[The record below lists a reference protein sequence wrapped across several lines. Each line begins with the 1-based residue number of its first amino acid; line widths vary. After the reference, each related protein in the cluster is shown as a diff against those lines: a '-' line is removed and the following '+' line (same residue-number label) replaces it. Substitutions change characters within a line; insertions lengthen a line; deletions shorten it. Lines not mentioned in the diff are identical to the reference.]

1 MVHYEVTQC
10 AAVGNEISVK
20 SPSTAQK
27 LLYKR
32 FGGTAGFT
40 VHAVIGAHHAADL
53 AVDDS
58 FFKGG
63 EIGFKHI
70 LFGHGC
76 VKRMTARLRPA
87 VHSEVLGAGGSL
99 YIARRRKF

>member
-1 MVHYEVTQC
+1 MVPYDVTQR

-40 VHAVIGAHHAADL
+40 VHAIICAHHAADL

-70 LFGHGC
+70 FFGHAC
-76 VKRMTARLRPA
+76 VK
-87 VHSEVLGAGGSL
+87 
-99 YIARRRKF
+99 